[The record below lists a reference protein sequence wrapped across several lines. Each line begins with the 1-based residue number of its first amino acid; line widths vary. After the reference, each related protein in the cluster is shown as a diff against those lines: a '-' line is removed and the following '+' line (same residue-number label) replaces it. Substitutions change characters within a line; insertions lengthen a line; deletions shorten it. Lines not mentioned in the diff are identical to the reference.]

1 MAVKLIVEFGDKP
14 LKIEMVPP
22 PEPVGCVVTASID
35 GFSVTAR
42 GNHMVYKLPDDKDL
56 KVSVQYVD
64 KKGHPAEID
73 GEVTWTTSDEMI
85 VNVGVQSGDSTK
97 ALIHPGANLGQAQIT
112 ATADA
117 DLGEGVTEVI
127 CTFDVE
133 IVAGTAVSGTITPEG
148 EPVPQATSSKRK

>member
-1 MAVKLIVEFGDKP
+1 MRLKVEFVTP
-14 LKIEMVPP
+14 LKIEMIPP
-22 PEPVGCVVTASID
+22 PSSPVGCVVTSTID

-56 KVSVQYVD
+56 KVGVQYVD
-64 KKGHPAEID
+64 AKGHPAEID
-73 GEVTWTTSDEMI
+73 GDVEWTTSDDMI
-85 VNVGVQSGDSTK
+85 VNVGVQAGDSTQ

-117 DLGEGVTEVI
+117 DLGAGVTEVI

-133 IVAGTAVSGTITPEG
+133 IVAGSAVSGTITPVG
-148 EPVPQATSSKRK
+148 DPIPQAAGKRK